1 MRLREIRAVVAWLV
15 LAIATVG
22 QRPVIAL
29 QEVPQPARA
38 ERENNVKQ
46 LHQAHS
52 AARGQRGLAGS
63 RLVVEISR
71 DAQKHAD
78 WMASTGQFVHSDL
91 DYWEVILMGPG
102 TPEKAIEGWMD
113 SKNHRKILMSGGEI
127 GFGYAKITGVVYWVG
142 MVR

>member
-1 MRLREIRAVVAWLV
+1 MRLREIGAVVAWLV

-22 QRPVIAL
+22 QRPVSAL

-78 WMASTGQFVHSDL
+78 WMARTGQFVHSDL

-127 GFGYAKITGVVYWVG
+127 GFGHASVEGETYWVG
-142 MVR
+142 LVR

>member
-1 MRLREIRAVVAWLV
+1 MRLREIGAVVVWLV

-63 RLVVEISR
+63 RLVVEIVIWFSKVGGWKGGRREIFHGTTATRRKSVCPGPAAGDPPAITMRDPESNSPDWRAASR
-71 DAQKHAD
+71 D
-78 WMASTGQFVHSDL
+78 V
-91 DYWEVILMGPG
+91 
-102 TPEKAIEGWMD
+102 
-113 SKNHRKILMSGGEI
+113 
-127 GFGYAKITGVVYWVG
+127 
-142 MVR
+142 